1 MKRILALVMTLVMV
15 LSLCSVTAYAD
26 TALTMNVSPK
36 TDLKANDIV
45 KVSVSLP
52 ALSEKISGWQM
63 VVNYPSDKLEY
74 VSYET
79 VYDEDAEAD
88 VISTQMP
95 SAFSVTVQSPATAA
109 SGKIKA
115 IADCLNNRTIS
126 STVRL
131 FTLNFKVKSA
141 AYGDG
146 SFSVSD
152 LEVIQNN
159 ADGSNRT
166 LTGISVP
173 AAQSVT
179 IPKPPVHATGI
190 TFDKSSLNLSMK
202 GGANSGTIT
211 ANVTPA
217 DATDEVTWS
226 VTPKGQKIV
235 EISPNGKVCTVMAK
249 APGTV
254 TITATVNGK
263 SASCTVTVS
272 ACDHKSDAGH
282 HHAEVPATCTTTGT
296 KEYWE
301 CTECGMKFA
310 DQDCKTV
317 LNDLTIAK
325 VPHQFTKADPKADA
339 LKTAGTCSAPAV
351 YYYSCASC
359 GAVEKKDSHTFNGD
373 DSTKDPNNHTN
384 VEMQHNDKQHWGYC
398 KDCKANIDKQDH
410 FSNKPANKATCT
422 KQAICD
428 LCNEKYGDLAPHD
441 LKKTNRVDPTC
452 TAPGCKEYWTCNV
465 CKGIFADEQGKQSTT
480 LKDLTIP
487 VANHTES
494 SKYVAGAT
502 QHWKFCTVCGEVLT
516 KVDHTYTNGKC
527 VCGATNKDAVV
538 DANHKNHQAGQ
549 HNYFNETKHWADCSD
564 PNCAGHVGEANHSLT
579 TKRTIVVNG
588 KTYEVKEC
596 VCGYVTRVEVKNNTT
611 GTTIGTNPNAKNPYE
626 KNDTTKKDDGKKV
639 ESGKTFDAGIAM
651 YVGLSVL
658 SVTGGALVI
667 GKKKEF

>member
-1 MKRILALVMTLVMV
+1 MKKCISLILCLVMLFSCMT
-15 LSLCSVTAYAD
+15 VTAFASGEMYSVETNSTTVKAGD
-26 TALTMNVSPK
+26 TVTYKVYLNDCSGISDGVKNFEFKLNIPAGLTFVSGDIASDFATKTGFTNPTFNSTAL
-36 TDLKANDIV
+36 KASSFGAMGNNSYKGG
-45 KVSVSLP
+45 KVEVMSFTCTVDSNAKGSLTVSLNDAKYTVGTTSNSATVAP
-52 ALSEKISGWQM
+52 A
-63 VVNYPSDKLEY
+63 
-74 VSYET
+74 T
-79 VYDEDAEAD
+79 
-88 VISTQMP
+88 
-95 SAFSVTVQSPATAA
+95 VTV
-109 SGKIKA
+109 
-115 IADCLNNRTIS
+115 
-126 STVRL
+126 
-131 FTLNFKVKSA
+131 
-141 AYGDG
+141 
-146 SFSVSD
+146 
-152 LEVIQNN
+152 
-159 ADGSNRT
+159 
-166 LTGISVP
+166 
-173 AAQSVT
+173 
-179 IPKPPVHATGI
+179 PVHATSI
-190 TFDKSSLNLSMK
+190 TFDKTSLNLSMK

-211 ANVTPA
+211 ATVTPA
-217 DATDEVTWS
+217 DATDEVKWS
-226 VTPKGQKIV
+226 VSPKSNTV
-235 EISPNGKVCTVMAK
+235 EISPNGKVCTVIAS

-272 ACDHKSDAGH
+272 ACDHKSDADH

-310 DQDCKTV
+310 DEACKTV

-325 VPHQFTKADPKADA
+325 VSHQFTKEDPKADA

-359 GAVEKKDSHTFNGD
+359 GAVEKKDSHTFNGA
-373 DSTKDPNNHTN
+373 DSTKNPDNHTN
-384 VEMQHNDKQHWGYC
+384 VEMQHNDTQHWGYC

-428 LCNEKYGDLAPHD
+428 LCNEKYGDLAPHN
-441 LKKTNRVDPTC
+441 LKKTDKVDPTC
-452 TAPGCKEYWTCNV
+452 TATGCEAYWTCDV
-465 CKGIFADEQGKQSTT
+465 CKGIFADEQGKQPTT

-502 QHWKFCTVCGEVLT
+502 QHWKFCTVCGEVL
-516 KVDHTYTNGKC
+516 KKADHTYTNGKC

-538 DANHKNHQAGQ
+538 DPNHKDHKTPGN
-549 HNYFNETKHWADCSD
+549 NEYFNETKHWADCGEPD
-564 PNCAGHVGEANHSLT
+564 CAGHVGEANHSLT
-579 TKRTIVVNG
+579 TKSTIVVNG
-588 KTYEVKEC
+588 KKYEVKEC

-611 GTTIGTNPNAKNPYE
+611 GTTTGTNPNAKNPYE

-639 ESGKTFDAGIAM
+639 ESGKTFDAGIAL

>member
-1 MKRILALVMTLVMV
+1 MKKFVALFLTLALA
-15 LSLCSVTAYAD
+15 LSLVVPAFAAGATVSLATDKTTVEPGDTVTVKVEISQALSNVGAFELHVCFDSSAFELVGSQKGSSYSGANIAKKATTANGKTFYKVTGMPNISESEESFTVKSGVIYTLTFKALTNASGNKTFSVAVQQFVDAD
-26 TALTMNVSPK
+26 TKAFGVS
-36 TDLKANDIV
+36 A
-45 KVSVSLP
+45 
-52 ALSEKISGWQM
+52 G
-63 VVNYPSDKLEY
+63 SD
-74 VSYET
+74 
-79 VYDEDAEAD
+79 
-88 VISTQMP
+88 
-95 SAFSVTVQSPATAA
+95 VTV
-109 SGKIKA
+109 
-115 IADCLNNRTIS
+115 
-126 STVRL
+126 TV
-131 FTLNFKVKSA
+131 
-141 AYGDG
+141 
-146 SFSVSD
+146 
-152 LEVIQNN
+152 
-159 ADGSNRT
+159 
-166 LTGISVP
+166 
-173 AAQSVT
+173 
-179 IPKPPVHATGI
+179 PVHATGI

-422 KQAICD
+422 KKAICD
-428 LCNEKYGDLAPHD
+428 LCNEEYGDLAPHD

-465 CKGIFADEQGKQSTT
+465 CKGIFADEQGKHPTT

-516 KVDHTYTNGKC
+516 KDDHAYTNGKC
-527 VCGATNKDAVV
+527 VCGATNKDAAV

-596 VCGYVTRVEVKNNTT
+596 LCGYVTRVEVKNNTT
-611 GTTIGTNPNAKNPYE
+611 GTTTGTNPNAKNPYE
-626 KNDTTKKDDGKKV
+626 KNDTTKKDNGKTVK
-639 ESGKTFDAGIAM
+639 SGKTFDAGIAL